1 MTGTVQRRNLIAV
14 LIIGAI
20 LAVIFSK
27 GETWNFNDGIV
38 KEVLFLAFDVFLVV
52 LLPLFFVLSSRA
64 GTWLNEIADKIRKA
78 LQGLWEQR
86 MVILKNAGICVL
98 GIPVSYAASYGVSA
112 LLQTENNMILQWS
125 AAAVV
130 FLAIAVYLL
139 KDKLG
144 ERLELVFFAVTM
156 ILGIYMIE
164 VRPCEVGYSWDD
176 QEHFE
181 RTVSLATLNGPYYEA
196 DETFYLN
203 AWEPASKAS
212 EAERLERTE
221 FLNTSFENK
230 VVRDNLN
237 HGNLRHISIE
247 SYFPYAFGIVF
258 GRGIGLS
265 YVSSLR
271 CGLFF
276 NLLFYAAVMAWAMS
290 KLKFGRILIAVIAL
304 FPTNMYMA
312 TSFSYDPWI
321 TAWITLAFAYFFS
334 YLQEPG
340 KKLSSGDAA
349 VILTAFVLG
358 CLPKAIY
365 FVLMFPLLFMPED
378 HFNDQK
384 QHRKYLTA
392 VFVTA
397 FCLAGTFLLPM
408 LVAGAGSGDA
418 RGGSEVDATGQIK
431 YILSQP
437 AAYAKTLFNFLASD
451 FLNPSHADRYIVNYA
466 YMGMADE
473 ITVPTAI
480 VLLAVMFTDHNGKTG
495 KTVPVILSSMFAFF
509 CMAVLIATAMYISF
523 TPVGLNTVNGCQH
536 RYLIPMV
543 FPALY
548 IHSFDQFENRMNRS
562 LYNVLPMLVM
572 ALSVILSLGN
582 RLYALY

>member
-1 MTGTVQRRNLIAV
+1 MTGSLQRRNLISLLAVGAV
-14 LIIGAI
+14 LA
-20 LAVIFSK
+20 LIFSNA
-27 GETWNFNDGIV
+27 ENWNFNDGIV
-38 KEVLFLAFDVFLVV
+38 KEALFLAFDLFLVV
-52 LLPLFFVLSSRA
+52 LLPLFFLFNKKA
-64 GTWLNEIADKIRKA
+64 GAWLNQVMDKLREAISK
-78 LQGLWEQR
+78 LWENRIQTA
-86 MVILKNAGICVL
+86 KYAGICAA
-98 GIPVSYAASYGVSA
+98 GIPVSWGLSYGVSA
-112 LLQTENNMILQWS
+112 LLQIENNMILQWS
-125 AAAVV
+125 VLAVV
-130 FLAIAVYLL
+130 FLAIAVWLL
-139 KDKLG
+139 RKQAATKP
-144 ERLELVFFAVTM
+144 ELLFFVITM

-164 VRPCEVGYSWDD
+164 VRPVEVGYSWDD

-196 DETFYLN
+196 DESFYLN

-212 EAERLERTE
+212 ETERAERTE

-230 VVRDNLN
+230 IVRDNLN
-237 HGNLRHISIE
+237 HGNLRHISLE
-247 SYFPYAFGIVF
+247 SYIPYAAGIIF
-258 GRGIGLS
+258 GRGIGLKYIS
-265 YVSSLR
+265 ALK

-304 FPTNMYMA
+304 FPTNMYMV

-340 KKLSSGDAA
+340 KILSGRDMGI
-349 VILTAFVLG
+349 ILWAFILG

-365 FVLMFPLLFMPED
+365 FVLMFPLLFMPKD
-378 HFNDQK
+378 HFESISQ
-384 QHRKYLTA
+384 QRKYITL
-392 VFVTA
+392 VFMTA
-397 FCLAGTFLLPM
+397 FLLAGTFLLPM
-408 LVAGAGSGDA
+408 LVGGAGSGDA

-431 YILSQP
+431 YILANP
-437 AAYAKTLFNFLASD
+437 LEYAKTLFGFMTSE
-451 FLNPSHADRYIVNYA
+451 FLNVTHADRYIVNYA

-473 ITVPTAI
+473 MSVPTGL
-480 VLLAVMFTDHNGKTG
+480 VLLGVMFTDHNGKAG
-495 KTVPVILSSMFAFF
+495 KTLPVLLSSMFAFF

-548 IHSFDQFENRMNRS
+548 MHSIDRFENRMNLS
-562 LYNVLPMLVM
+562 FYNVLPMLAM
-572 ALSVILSLGN
+572 ALMTILSLGS
-582 RLYALY
+582 RLYMMY